1 MIGRQS
7 LIRMLMLVGV
17 VALGSVAACAEE
29 PVVTLGGL
37 IDAGVVTDDDSTID
51 EAERERLF
59 RDLAERECRENEPVC
74 ATDGAT
80 YRNICQAIA
89 NGAQMVH
96 PGPC

>member
-1 MIGRQS
+1 LAFIGW
-7 LIRMLMLVGV
+7 
-17 VALGSVAACAEE
+17 LGLATLAGCAEE

-37 IDAGVVTDDDSTID
+37 IDAAVATDDDSIVD

-59 RDLAERECRENEPVC
+59 RDLAERECQENEPVC

-96 PGPC
+96 AGPC

>member
-1 MIGRQS
+1 MSWRKRTLAVAGYLALMS
-7 LIRMLMLVGV
+7 LTG
-17 VALGSVAACAEE
+17 CAEE

-37 IDAGVVTDDDSTID
+37 IDAAVATDEDSMID

-59 RDLAERECRENEPVC
+59 RDLAERECQENEPVC

-96 PGPC
+96 AGPC

>member
-1 MIGRQS
+1 MSRTTLG
-7 LIRMLMLVGV
+7 LLGCLALAT
-17 VALGSVAACAEE
+17 VAGCAEE

-37 IDAGVVTDDDSTID
+37 IDAAVATDDDSTID

-80 YRNICQAIA
+80 YRNVCQAIA
-89 NGAQMVH
+89 NGAQVTH